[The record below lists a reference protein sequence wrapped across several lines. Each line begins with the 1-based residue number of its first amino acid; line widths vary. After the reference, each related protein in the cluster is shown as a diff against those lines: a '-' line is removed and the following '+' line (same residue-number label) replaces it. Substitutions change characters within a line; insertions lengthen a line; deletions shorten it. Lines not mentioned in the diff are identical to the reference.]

1 MGHAHFDQ
9 LSESQREATQT
20 ALRHVLGTVP
30 VDGVTPLAGGF
41 TTAAVSRIEAGGRRY
56 VLRVEGTPSPLRNP
70 HQYQSMRIA
79 ADAGIAPRLYYADE
93 DSRVAVI
100 DHVETRPLG
109 SFPGGPP
116 ALARALGELLRRL
129 QATEVFPYF
138 VDYPAIVARLWA
150 HVCRTGLFAD
160 GVLDPVNERLAE
172 IRGAYVWDRAHS
184 VSCHNDPVP
193 ANILYDGKRLWLID
207 WESAYRNDPL
217 VDVAI
222 MSDHFARTEE
232 LQAALLQAW
241 LGRAPDAALLARLWA
256 HVCRTGLFAPGV
268 LDPVNERLAG
278 IREAY
283 VWNGADSVSCHNDP
297 VPANILYDGKRL
309 WLIDWE
315 SAYRNDPLVDVAIMS
330 DHFARTE
337 ELQATLLQA
346 WLGRAPDAALLE
358 RLKHVTALTRLY
370 YAGVFLSASAL
381 VPRAAPDTG
390 LAAPTM
396 PALEQAVAAGRFKF
410 GTRAHNHVVG
420 KMFLASFLR
429 NVPTPRF

>member
-1 MGHAHFDQ
+1 MGHAHFDALPDQ
-9 LSESQREATQT
+9 QRGAAHA

-41 TTAAVSRIEAGGRRY
+41 TTAAVFRIKAGGRRY

-79 ADAGIAPRLYYADE
+79 SGAGITPRLYYADE

-100 DHVETRPLG
+100 DYIEQQPIG

-138 VDYPAIVARLWA
+138 VDYPAIV
-150 HVCRTGLFAD
+150 
-160 GVLDPVNERLAE
+160 
-172 IRGAYVWDRAHS
+172 
-184 VSCHNDPVP
+184 
-193 ANILYDGKRLWLID
+193 
-207 WESAYRNDPL
+207 
-217 VDVAI
+217 
-222 MSDHFARTEE
+222 
-232 LQAALLQAW
+232 
-241 LGRAPDAALLARLWA
+241 ARLWA

-315 SAYRNDPLVDVAIMS
+315 SAYRNDPLVDIAIMS
-330 DHFARTE
+330 DHFARSE

-346 WLGRAPDAALLE
+346 WLGRAPDAALLA
-358 RLKHVTALTRLY
+358 RLKHVAALTRLY

-381 VPRAAPDTG
+381 VPRAAPDSS

-429 NVPTPRF
+429 DVPTPRF

>member
-1 MGHAHFDQ
+1 MGHAHFDV
-9 LSESQREATQT
+9 LSDSQRDAAHA
-20 ALRHVLGTVP
+20 ALRHVLGPVP

-41 TTAAVSRIEAGGRRY
+41 TTAAVFRIEAGGRLY
-56 VLRVEGTPSPLRNP
+56 VLRIEGTPSPLRNP

-79 ADAGIAPRLYYADE
+79 SEAGIAPRLYHADE

-100 DHVETRPLG
+100 DYIEAQPLG
-109 SFPGGPP
+109 NFAGGPH
-116 ALARALGELLRRL
+116 ARAQALGELRRRL
-129 QATEVFPYF
+129 DTKPAFPYF

-160 GVLDPVNERLAE
+160 GVLDPVNEHLAE
-172 IRGAYVWDRAHS
+172 IRAAYVWDR
-184 VSCHNDPVP
+184 
-193 ANILYDGKRLWLID
+193 
-207 WESAYRNDPL
+207 
-217 VDVAI
+217 
-222 MSDHFARTEE
+222 
-232 LQAALLQAW
+232 
-241 LGRAPDAALLARLWA
+241 
-256 HVCRTGLFAPGV
+256 
-268 LDPVNERLAG
+268 
-278 IREAY
+278 
-283 VWNGADSVSCHNDP
+283 ADSVSCHNDP

-315 SAYRNDPLVDVAIMS
+315 SAYRNDPLVDVVIMS

-346 WLGRAPDAALLE
+346 WLGRAPDAALRARLE
-358 RLKHVTALTRLY
+358 LVAALTRLY

-396 PALEQAVAAGRFKF
+396 PALEEAVVAGRFKF

-420 KMFLASFLR
+420 KMFIASFLTGR
-429 NVPTPRF
+429 PTPRF

>member
-1 MGHAHFDQ
+1 MGHAHFDA
-9 LSESQREATQT
+9 LSESQRAAAQT

-30 VDGVTPLAGGF
+30 VDGITPLGGGF
-41 TTAAVSRIEAGGRRY
+41 TTAAVFRIEAGGGHRY

-79 ADAGIAPRLYYADE
+79 SEAGIAPRLHYFDE

-100 DHVETRPLG
+100 DHVEAHPLAG
-109 SFPGGPP
+109 FPGGPP
-116 ALARALGELLRRL
+116 ARARALGELLRRL
-129 QATEVFPYF
+129 HATEVFPHF

-150 HVCRTGLFAD
+150 HVCRTGLFAP
-160 GVLDPVNERLAE
+160 GVLDPVDERLAA
-172 IRGAYVWDRAHS
+172 IRAAYVWDRAAS
-184 VSCHNDPVP
+184 VSSHNDPVP
-193 ANILYDGKRLWLID
+193 ANILFDGNRLWLID

-222 MSDHFARTEE
+222 
-232 LQAALLQAW
+232 L
-241 LGRAPDAALLARLWA
+241 
-256 HVCRTGLFAPGV
+256 
-268 LDPVNERLAG
+268 
-278 IREAY
+278 
-283 VWNGADSVSCHNDP
+283 
-297 VPANILYDGKRL
+297 
-309 WLIDWE
+309 
-315 SAYRNDPLVDVAIMS
+315 S

-346 WLGRAPDAALLE
+346 WLGRAPDAALSA

-390 LAAPTM
+390 LEAPTL
-396 PALEQAVAAGRFKF
+396 PALEEAVAAGRLKF

-420 KMFLASFLR
+420 KMFLASFLDDI
-429 NVPTPRF
+429 PTPSFDVAI

>member
-1 MGHAHFDQ
+1 MGHAHFDE
-9 LSESQREATQT
+9 LSESQREAAQT

-30 VDGVTPLAGGF
+30 VDAVTPLAGGF
-41 TTAAVSRIEAGGRRY
+41 TTTAVFRIEAGGRRY
-56 VLRVEGTPSPLRNP
+56 VLRVEGRPGPLRNP

-79 ADAGIAPRLYYADE
+79 AEAGIAPRLYYADE

-100 DHVETRPLG
+100 DHVETRPLR
-109 SFPGGPP
+109 SFPGGPR
-116 ALARALGELLRRL
+116 ALAQTLGELRRQL
-129 QATEVFPYF
+129 DATPVFPYF

-172 IRGAYVWDRAHS
+172 IRATYVWDRADS

-193 ANILYDGKRLWLID
+193 ANILFDGRRLWLID

-222 MSDHFARTEE
+222 MSDHFA
-232 LQAALLQAW
+232 
-241 LGRAPDAALLARLWA
+241 
-256 HVCRTGLFAPGV
+256 
-268 LDPVNERLAG
+268 
-278 IREAY
+278 
-283 VWNGADSVSCHNDP
+283 GAD
-297 VPANILYDGKRL
+297 
-309 WLIDWE
+309 
-315 SAYRNDPLVDVAIMS
+315 
-330 DHFARTE
+330 

-346 WLGRAPDAALLE
+346 WLGRAPDAASLE
-358 RLKHVTALTRLY
+358 RLKHVAALTRLY

-381 VPRAAPDTG
+381 VPRAASDTG

-396 PALEQAVAAGRFKF
+396 PALEQAVAAGRLKF

-429 NVPTPRF
+429 DVPTPRF

>member
-1 MGHAHFDQ
+1 MGHAHFDA
-9 LSESQREATQT
+9 LPEDRREAAHA
-20 ALRHVLGTVP
+20 ALRRAVGAVP
-30 VDGVTPLAGGF
+30 VDTVTPLAGGA
-41 TTAAVSRIEAGGRRY
+41 TTASVFRIDAGGRRY

-79 ADAGIAPRLYYADE
+79 AEAGIAPRLHYFDE
-93 DSRVAVI
+93 SSRVAVI

-129 QATEVFPYF
+129 QTTEVFPHF
-138 VDYPAIVARLWA
+138 VDYPAIV
-150 HVCRTGLFAD
+150 
-160 GVLDPVNERLAE
+160 
-172 IRGAYVWDRAHS
+172 
-184 VSCHNDPVP
+184 
-193 ANILYDGKRLWLID
+193 
-207 WESAYRNDPL
+207 
-217 VDVAI
+217 
-222 MSDHFARTEE
+222 
-232 LQAALLQAW
+232 
-241 LGRAPDAALLARLWA
+241 ARLWA

-283 VWNGADSVSCHNDP
+283 VWDPADSVSCHNDP

-346 WLGRAPDAALLE
+346 WLGRAPDAALLA
-358 RLKHVTALTRLY
+358 RLKHVAALTRLY

-381 VPRAAPDTG
+381 VPRAAPDRC

-396 PALEQAVAAGRFKF
+396 PALEQAVAAGRLKS

-429 NVPTPRF
+429 DVPTPRF

>member
-30 VDGVTPLAGGF
+30 VDAVTRLAGGF
-41 TTAAVSRIEAGGRRY
+41 TTAAVFRIEAGGRRY

-79 ADAGIAPRLYYADE
+79 AEAGIAPRLYYADE

-100 DHVETRPLG
+100 DHVETRPLS
-109 SFPGGPP
+109 SFPGGPR
-116 ALARALGELLRRL
+116 ALAQTLGELLCRL
-129 QATEVFPYF
+129 QEATEVFPYF

-160 GVLDPVNERLAE
+160 GVLDPVNERLAA
-172 IRGAYVWDRAHS
+172 IREAYVWDRAHS

-193 ANILYDGKRLWLID
+193 ANILFDGQRLWLID

-222 MSDHFARTEE
+222 MSDHFARTDE
-232 LQAALLQAW
+232 LRATLLQAW
-241 LGRAPDAALLARLWA
+241 LGRAPDAALLARL
-256 HVCRTGLFAPGV
+256 
-268 LDPVNERLAG
+268 
-278 IREAY
+278 
-283 VWNGADSVSCHNDP
+283 
-297 VPANILYDGKRL
+297 
-309 WLIDWE
+309 
-315 SAYRNDPLVDVAIMS
+315 
-330 DHFARTE
+330 
-337 ELQATLLQA
+337 
-346 WLGRAPDAALLE
+346 
-358 RLKHVTALTRLY
+358 KHVAALTRLY
-370 YAGVFLSASAL
+370 YAGVFFSASAL

-396 PALEQAVAAGRFKF
+396 PALEQAVTAGRLKS

-420 KMFLASFLR
+420 KMFVASFLTGR
-429 NVPTPRF
+429 PTPRF